1 MTAKADFTEE
11 EWNVVREGPA
21 AAGMIVL
28 MAHSGG
34 SFRETWALA
43 KTYAEAQKQPGSSPL
58 IDEIVSE
65 RPDVE
70 RYHSAEEQEQHGL
83 AGIREAVGL
92 RRAEGHARRGRGVQ
106 DVRPRRGNGESP
118 RRTKRKASRS
128 ARPSRPRSRR
138 SLQASGRA
146 LPSGLVVDDLGP
158 GHEVGQAATALV
170 EQHRDVTG
178 EERHDR
184 NHRSHGADDRSAQGR
199 RAALRARTRRRRRR
213 MPGVCPRR
221 SRTGRSRSTQAAAS
235 RLRAGLPPATL
246 GEARRPAQR

>member
-28 MAHSGG
+28 MAHGGG

-58 IDEIVSE
+58 IDELVSE

-83 AGIREAVGL
+83 EGIREAVGL
-92 RRAEGHARRGRGVQ
+92 WSKRQLPTRSRRTGRSSSRWQ
-106 DVRPRRGNGESP
+106 RESP

-128 ARPSRPRSRR
+128 ARPNRPRSKKVAS
-138 SLQASGRA
+138 SLG
-146 LPSGLVVDDLGP
+146 
-158 GHEVGQAATALV
+158 T
-170 EQHRDVTG
+170 
-178 EERHDR
+178 
-184 NHRSHGADDRSAQGR
+184 SA
-199 RAALRARTRRRRRR
+199 
-213 MPGVCPRR
+213 P
-221 SRTGRSRSTQAAAS
+221 
-235 RLRAGLPPATL
+235 
-246 GEARRPAQR
+246 